1 MTSAGRA
8 AVWLVVAWLLT
19 AVALLAAQGALV
31 PFLAA
36 VVPASAVVLVLR
48 ALICQQRAPS
58 LCDRPLVPERYRV
71 ADDLTQPIT
80 VVVEAAEAEAR

>member
-8 AVWLVVAWLLT
+8 AVWLVVAWLLA
-19 AVALLAAQGALV
+19 AVALLAAQERLLPLLLAGV
-31 PFLAA
+31 PT
-36 VVPASAVVLVLR
+36 SAVALALR
-48 ALICQQRAPS
+48 ALVRQQRAPS
-58 LCDRPLVPERYRV
+58 ICARPLVPARYRV

>member
-8 AVWLVVAWLLT
+8 ALYLIVAWLLA

-36 VVPASAVVLVLR
+36 VMPASALALVLR
-48 ALICQQRAPS
+48 ALVRQQRAPS
-58 LCDRPLVPERYRV
+58 ICDRPLAPDRYLV
-71 ADDLTQPIT
+71 ADDLTQSIT
-80 VVVEAAEAEAR
+80 AVIAAAEAEA